1 LSSGLGEFA
10 RGNQDMEDLT
20 SNVILGG
27 LVPCQARDD
36 YPPESVIGL
45 SVASAVEPV
54 TARDL
59 AGDAGSRATPQR

>member
-1 LSSGLGEFA
+1 
-10 RGNQDMEDLT
+10 MEDLT